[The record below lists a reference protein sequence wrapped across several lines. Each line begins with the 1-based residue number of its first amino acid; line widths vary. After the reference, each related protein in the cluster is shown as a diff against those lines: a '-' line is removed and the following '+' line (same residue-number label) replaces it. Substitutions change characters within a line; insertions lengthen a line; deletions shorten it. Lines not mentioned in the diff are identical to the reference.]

1 MILFA
6 FKASGWIAMDKNLV
20 QNIGQVVFIL
30 PFLLF
35 SVTCG
40 QRADKYDKAPL
51 RRFVKI
57 FEIAIMLVA
66 ELGF

>member
-1 MILFA
+1 
-6 FKASGWIAMDKNLV
+6 MDKNLV

-35 SVTCG
+35 SATCG
-40 QRADKYDKAPL
+40 QLADKYDKAPL